1 MVPFAV
7 IRSVQLLSCKQA
19 IRVPF
24 AAAHH
29 ILAIDGHGGAIV
41 RGMVGTTGLK
51 GIVAVQTGFDHK
63 GAPGAHPIIGNIHWV
78 SNIFQVT
85 VQRQVQVQ
93 FKPETHLLQ
102 IRVPV
107 GTV

>member
-7 IRSVQLLSCKQA
+7 IGSVQLLSCKQA
-19 IRVPF
+19 IRVPL

-41 RGMVGTTGLK
+41 GGMVGTTGLK
-51 GIVAVQTGFDHK
+51 GIITRTYIHDK
-63 GAPGAHPIIGNIHWV
+63 STPGAHPIIVNRHRV

-85 VQRQVQVQ
+85 VQGQVQVQ
-93 FKPETHLLQ
+93 FKPEIHFLQ
-102 IRVPV
+102 IWVPV
-107 GTV
+107 GTI